1 MVVFVVLNE
10 CAGLFEIV
18 TGEVV
23 AEVFDLFLDNWNTI
37 TPYDYSF
44 HFNRAD
50 LIIPV
55 VVPHITY
62 LKPFVR
68 ISL

>member
-1 MVVFVVLNE
+1 MLVVLDE
-10 CAGLFEIV
+10 CDRLFEIV

-23 AEVFDLFLDNWNTI
+23 AELFDLFLDNGNTI
-37 TPYDYSF
+37 TPNNYSF
-44 HFNRAD
+44 HFNGAD
-50 LIIPV
+50 LVIPV
-55 VVPHITY
+55 MVPHITY

>member
-1 MVVFVVLNE
+1 MFVVLDE
-10 CAGLFEIV
+10 CARLFEIV

-23 AEVFDLFLDNWNTI
+23 AELFDLFLDNGYTI
-37 TPYDYSF
+37 TPYNYSF

-55 VVPHITY
+55 VAPHITY

-68 ISL
+68 IGL